1 MVPALKTPRPK
12 HALGDGLSKMRR
24 EILRQAPGCGPSLY
38 DLLTGDSREGD
49 VVPGAIRAMIEICAD
64 PENGCRVSS
73 CYR

>member
-38 DLLTGDSREGD
+38 DLLTGDSR
-49 VVPGAIRAMIEICAD
+49 R
-64 PENGCRVSS
+64 R
-73 CYR
+73 